1 MNWIEYG
8 LICALGYFLIG
19 LISFEFVTKLNINSL
34 AFNTAQHF
42 SCILF
47 SIIATIFLFFTNKN
61 IYNKLKK
68 DFLSIFD
75 LTKIKNI
82 LGILFFGIPVAIA
95 NASIYQAQKIATEQ
109 SNINPGIP
117 SAIGQFYLVSQ
128 TIIVYLVY
136 NIKIKPINFIG
147 ILLFILSVFLL
158 SYSSSV
164 KESFLIQENYL
175 WIFYSFIAIICY
187 SIGTFPPFMFQR
199 LYKNIN
205 PIIIALVQ
213 FIGEAVAG
221 IIFSL
226 YYYFSRNR
234 DNSILNKKNNIL
246 YNFNEDLKYILFNT
260 EKKTLVVSDIINR
273 YERYYII
280 GYLII
285 LVILSYLSVTS
296 QYKSWS
302 LASSPGLANTIQA
315 LYVIFFAL
323 YKAIIS
329 GMTLSHFGILGL
341 ITTILSIYFITS

>member
-8 LICALGYFLIG
+8 LLCALGYFLIG
-19 LISFEFVTKLNINSL
+19 LISFQFVTKLNINSL
-34 AFNTAQHF
+34 AFNTAQHIA
-42 SCILF
+42 CILF
-47 SIIATIFLFFTNKN
+47 SIIAAVFLFFFNKKF
-61 IYNKLKK
+61 YTKLKN

-75 LTKIKNI
+75 FSKIKNI
-82 LGILFFGIPVAIA
+82 LGILFFGIPIAIA
-95 NASIYQAQKIATEQ
+95 NACIYQSQRLATEK

-158 SYSSSV
+158 SYSSSI
-164 KESFLIQENYL
+164 KEAFTIEQNYL
-175 WIFYSFIAIICY
+175 WLFYSFIAIVCY
-187 SIGTFPPFMFQR
+187 SIGTFPPFMFQT

-213 FIGEAVAG
+213 FIGEATAG
-221 IIFSL
+221 ILFSL
-226 YYYFSRNR
+226 YYSFNNNRN
-234 DNSILNKKNNIL
+234 NKNHKNNIL
-246 YNFNEDLKYILFNT
+246 HNFNEDLKYILFNKK
-260 EKKTLVVSDIINR
+260 KKTLVVSDITNK

-280 GYLII
+280 IYLIS
-285 LVILSYLSVTS
+285 LVILSYLSVAS

-302 LASSPGLANTIQA
+302 LATSPGLANTIQA

-323 YKAIIS
+323 YKAIVGKMS
-329 GMTLSHFGILGL
+329 LTNVGSLGL
-341 ITTILSIYFITS
+341 ITTIISIYFITS

>member
-8 LICALGYFLIG
+8 LICALGYFFIG
-19 LISFEFVTKLNINSL
+19 LISFKFVTQLDINSL

-42 SCILF
+42 TC
-47 SIIATIFLFFTNKN
+47 LFFAVVGFIILYFLNKRL
-61 IYNKLKK
+61 YNKLK
-68 DFLSIFD
+68 DDILSIFD
-75 LTKIKNI
+75 FNKIKNI
-82 LGILFFGIPVAIA
+82 LGILFFGIPIAIA
-95 NASIYQAQKIATEQ
+95 NACIYQSQKLATEK

-128 TIIVYLVY
+128 TIIVYLIY

-158 SYSSSV
+158 SYSSSI
-164 KESFLIQENYL
+164 KESFTIQENYL
-175 WIFYSFIAIICY
+175 WLFYSFIAIICY

-213 FIGEAVAG
+213 FIGEATAG
-221 IIFSL
+221 VILSV
-226 YYYFSRNR
+226 YYH
-234 DNSILNKKNNIL
+234 LNKDTYIKNNKNNIL
-246 YNFNEDLKYILFNT
+246 HNYNEDLKYILFNT
-260 EKKTLVVSDIINR
+260 EKKTFVVSDIINN

-285 LVILSYLSVTS
+285 LAILSYISVTS

-329 GMTLSHFGILGL
+329 GMTLSKYGIFGL
-341 ITTILSIYFITS
+341 ITTILSIYFITT